1 MTQLLR
7 GAAAVALLALFTAPA
22 AAQVQGL
29 AVHGPGVPSG
39 LVLAGHVGFPNDVA
53 GGGRAYGVSGG
64 IGTGLFGGTAIIAM
78 SDPDGDADG
87 TVSVGANVG
96 FRMIGGPLV
105 PISAS
110 LLAGVGYAKPESGI
124 LPGEDTSLLHV
135 PLAVSIA
142 VSVPS
147 PAFSIRPWIA
157 PRLDVLRVS
166 PDGGESETL
175 TDFGVSAGIELT
187 TISGLGIHAAYDWV
201 SRDGGEPAVF
211 DIGLQYAIRVPGL

>member
-1 MTQLLR
+1 MRSSPPWVRLVS
-7 GAAAVALLALFTAPA
+7 AAARSL
-22 AAQVQGL
+22 
-29 AVHGPGVPSG
+29 
-39 LVLAGHVGFPNDVA
+39 GFAWN
-53 GGGRAYGVSGG
+53 
-64 IGTGLFGGTAIIAM
+64 AM
-78 SDPDGDADG
+78 
-87 TVSVGANVG
+87 
-96 FRMIGGPLV
+96 
-105 PISAS
+105 
-110 LLAGVGYAKPESGI
+110 
-124 LPGEDTSLLHV
+124 
-135 PLAVSIA
+135 
-142 VSVPS
+142 PS